1 MLYKE
6 LLSHTI
12 LTGNIIYFSLIIEN
26 IFSILNN
33 KRSLLLKNN
42 NPIKVKYI
50 FIYIN
55 NLP

>member
-6 LLSHTI
+6 LLLYII
-12 LTGNIIYFSLIIEN
+12 LISNIIYFNLIIEN
-26 IFSILNN
+26 IFSALNN
-33 KRSLLLKNN
+33 KGSLLLKNN
-42 NPIKVKYI
+42 NFIKVKYI